1 MASQLEITLAA
12 ILIWALAPIQA
23 HLIMSS
29 FVYRVVRRA
38 VADPVKQTADLRK
51 ITRGIRYMAIAVWA
65 GAIVISLLTK

>member
-1 MASQLEITLAA
+1 
-12 ILIWALAPIQA
+12 
-23 HLIMSS
+23 MSS

-51 ITRGIRYMAIAVWA
+51 ITKGIRYMAIAVWA